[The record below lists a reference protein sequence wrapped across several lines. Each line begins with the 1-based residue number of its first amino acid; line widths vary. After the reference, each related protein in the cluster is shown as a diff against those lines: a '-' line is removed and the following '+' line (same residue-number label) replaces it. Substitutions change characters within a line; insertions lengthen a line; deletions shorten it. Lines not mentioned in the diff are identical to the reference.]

1 MNPAPQATEIRPSAF
16 GMVGLGAMGGGM
28 AQSLL
33 AAGHQVSGIDPD
45 ASACERAAAA
55 GVQIHNELST
65 LLAES
70 SIVVICLASTSAL
83 GKVYDM
89 IASTPAEKPAM
100 IVETSTI
107 APDRAQAFADI
118 SQASGRRQLEA
129 CLIGIARDAEAGQ
142 LYHFV
147 GGKAEDL
154 ENAKEFLGAT
164 GRGHAHLG
172 DIGSGA
178 AAKVL
183 NNAIGNTTMLAFTE
197 AVVAGESI
205 GVDAAELVRA
215 ISEAAGAGK
224 SVVFDRHAHWI
235 TSDSNQPP
243 NPINQKDMLEW
254 GRMVGEESSNFPM
267 LAEALRRF
275 RDLPMTPGPVQS
287 YAGMLKARRHGSE
300 IADSK

>member
-1 MNPAPQATEIRPSAF
+1 MNPPSEATETRPSAF

-28 AQSLL
+28 ARSLV

-55 GVQIHNELST
+55 GVQIHTELSA
-65 LLAES
+65 LLSES
-70 SIVVICLASTSAL
+70 GFVVICLTSTSAL
-83 GKVYDM
+83 REVYQM
-89 IASTPAEKPAM
+89 IADTPAKRPAM

-107 APDRAQAFADI
+107 APDRAQSFADI
-118 SQASGRRQLEA
+118 SRASGRRQLEA

-154 ENAKEFLGAT
+154 ENAKEFLDAT

-183 NNAIGNTTMLAFTE
+183 NNAIGNATMLAFTE
-197 AVVAGESI
+197 AIVAGESI
-205 GVDAAELVRA
+205 GLDAAKFIRA

-235 TSDSNQPP
+235 TSGSNQPA

-275 RDLPMTPGPVQS
+275 RDLPKTPGSVQS
-287 YAGMLKARRHGSE
+287 YAGMLKAKRYGSE
-300 IADSK
+300 NVDSS